1 MEKKTSIISWSEAE
15 QSRREKIIPYLSE
28 EKIMARFNEIIPDL
42 DKREFN
48 STTKIGLF
56 SVLCVNKYDGQ
67 GGYDLKATLH
77 GQELVKYTKSE
88 SEGEIFKFFGVDG
101 QGSSSI
107 MMTRKDGNVSIVC
120 SSFGRS
126 PKVIDEMDSG
136 DLRNVAVTFGLMEA
150 ED

>member
-1 MEKKTSIISWSEAE
+1 MEKKVPTISWSEAE

-28 EKIMARFNEIIPDL
+28 AKIKARFNEIIPDL

-48 STTKIGLF
+48 STTKSGLF
-56 SVLCVNKYDGQ
+56 SVLCLNNYDGQ
-67 GGYDLKATLH
+67 GGYDLRATLH
-77 GQELVKYTKSE
+77 GQELVRYTKSE

-120 SSFGRS
+120 SLFGKT
-126 PKVIDEMDSG
+126 PQVIDEMDSG
-136 DLRNVAVTFGLMEA
+136 DLRIVAVTFGLMEP
-150 ED
+150 EN